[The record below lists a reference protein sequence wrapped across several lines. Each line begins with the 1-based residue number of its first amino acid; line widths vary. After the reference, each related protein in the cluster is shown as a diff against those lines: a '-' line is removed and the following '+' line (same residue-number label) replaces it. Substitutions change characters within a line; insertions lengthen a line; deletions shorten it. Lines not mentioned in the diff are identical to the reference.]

1 MYYYESKGQWETHI
15 LATGWRGRQR
25 EERPSPERRHISYFF
40 FVEKT
45 CSIMKRN
52 QNKKGDL
59 IMKKVIILAVIGLSL
74 VLSIGTHTWL
84 TVRNSFGALQ
94 IVIEDKFFNEESTS
108 TKDLYEMGLVSKEFY
123 EESEYNSQKNR

>member
-1 MYYYESKGQWETHI
+1 MYYYESKGQWGTHI

-52 QNKKGDL
+52 QNKK
-59 IMKKVIILAVIGLSL
+59 
-74 VLSIGTHTWL
+74 
-84 TVRNSFGALQ
+84 RR
-94 IVIEDKFFNEESTS
+94 FN
-108 TKDLYEMGLVSKEFY
+108 Y
-123 EESEYNSQKNR
+123 EESNHFGGNWT

>member
-1 MYYYESKGQWETHI
+1 
-15 LATGWRGRQR
+15 
-25 EERPSPERRHISYFF
+25 
-40 FVEKT
+40 
-45 CSIMKRN
+45 
-52 QNKKGDL
+52 
-59 IMKKVIILAVIGLSL
+59 MKKVIILAVIGLSL